1 VTTRALTDAL
11 GPRGRRRAAV
21 ASVISVA
28 AIAGLVALALVRVA
42 GRGQLDWDRWR
53 VVLRWGGF
61 SQLVDGLGVTLEAAA
76 VSITLAMAVGALM
89 AAGRLAPL
97 RPVRWAAGAYVE
109 LFRAIPILV
118 MIIAAYL
125 ILPVYGL
132 GLSQFW
138 SLVLALTVYNGAVLG
153 EIFRA
158 GVLSLERGQ
167 AEAARAVGLSGPQTA
182 WNVVLPQAARRMAPV
197 ILSQLVTML
206 KDTTLGTAIGM
217 QDLLARGTQLG
228 SGNGSIL
235 QALVV
240 VAVMYMLVNLTLSR
254 LARYLEVRQRRR
266 YGAGRITVTGG
277 PEDLVLVDAEAEARM
292 R

>member
-1 VTTRALTDAL
+1 VTTRALTDAM

-21 ASVISVA
+21 ASVVTAA
-28 AIAGLVALALVRVA
+28 AIAGLIALAIVRVVD
-42 GRGQLDWDRWR
+42 RGQLDWDRWR
-53 VVLRWGGF
+53 VVLLWGGF
-61 SQLVDGLGVTLEAAA
+61 SQLLDGLGVTLEAAA
-76 VSITLAMAVGALM
+76 VSIVLAMAVGVLM
-89 AAGRLAPL
+89 AAGRLAPF
-97 RPVRWAAGAYVE
+97 RPVRWLAGAYVE
-109 LFRAIPILV
+109 LFRAIPILL

-182 WNVVLPQAARRMAPV
+182 WSVVLPQAARRMAPV
-197 ILSQLVTML
+197 IVSQLVTML

-228 SGNGSIL
+228 GSRSIL

-240 VAVMYMLVNLTLSR
+240 VAVMYMLVNLALSR

-266 YGAGRITVTGG
+266 YRAGRITVTGG

>member
-1 VTTRALTDAL
+1 VTPPALTDAL
-11 GPRGRRRAAV
+11 GPCGRRRAAV
-21 ASVISVA
+21 ASVVSVA
-28 AIAGLVALALVRVA
+28 AIGGLVALVLVRFA
-42 GRGQLDWDRWR
+42 DHGQLDSDRWR
-53 VVLRWGGF
+53 AVLRWGGF
-61 SQLVDGLGVTLEAAA
+61 SQLLEGLGVTLEVAA
-76 VSITLAMAVGALM
+76 VSIALAMAVGVVM
-89 AAGRLAPL
+89 AAGRLAPS
-97 RPVRWAAGAYVE
+97 RPVRWVAGAYVE

-118 MIIAAYL
+118 MIVAAFL

-132 GLSQFW
+132 ELSPFW
-138 SLVLALTVYNGAVLG
+138 SLALALTVYNGAVLG

-167 AEAARAVGLSGPQTA
+167 VEAAHAVGLSGPQTV
-182 WNVVLPQAARRMAPV
+182 WSVVLPQSARRMAPV
-197 ILSQLVTML
+197 IVSQLVTIL
-206 KDTTLGTAIGM
+206 KDTALGSAVGM
-217 QDLLARGTQLG
+217 QDLLNRGRQLG
-228 SGNGSIL
+228 SGTGSIL

-240 VAVMYMLVNLTLSR
+240 VAVMYMLVNLSLSR